1 MTDQGSAF
9 TRIESTRGPMSPE
22 PSSRASRVLVVANTW
37 CQIDGVCAEVRRLLN
52 GALDADVLVI
62 APALAS
68 RTHRWTSDL
77 DGDFEVANDRL
88 KTILARLRRHGVCA
102 RGHVADADPIL
113 AFQDALA
120 EFIPDAVMLVSE
132 DAKHQSRQERE
143 IFSRMMQLFPVASHI
158 AVAHDLAL

>member
-9 TRIESTRGPMSPE
+9 TRIESTRGPWPPE
-22 PSSRASRVLVVANTW
+22 RSSRAVRVLVVANTW
-37 CQIDGVCAEVRRLLN
+37 CQIDGVCAEVRRLLDGEHDN
-52 GALDADVLVI
+52 DVLVI

-68 RTHRWTSDL
+68 RTHKWTSDL
-77 DGDFEVANDRL
+77 DGELKAANDRL
-88 KTILARLRRHGVCA
+88 TTILARLRRHGVSA

-113 AFQDALA
+113 ALQDALV
-120 EFIPDAVMLVSE
+120 EFIPDKVMLVSE

-143 IFSRMMQLFPVASHI
+143 IFSRMTQLFPVASHI